1 MTLVIRLTNGV
12 LVSKLNVSRWRVR
25 GVALL
30 AATVTSVGMLS
41 FGSAASAASTVQLT
55 KDVTVAAPPSS
66 SFSTA
71 TSGDGWDVQFYGSR
85 IFNIFH
91 HNAGAYQIDCH
102 EQNDGSHCAD
112 GASWPKTIT
121 DGGGGAF
128 GTPGHATGWVD
139 PSTGDFYG
147 WTTRAADKTGGVLCV
162 DLASTDANPFCGFTP
177 LTGPNEAAMP
187 MGSGVD
193 GGALVGGKM
202 YAIDSASGSALDG
215 ALLCFD
221 TVTKSA
227 CDGQPFAQSDLSNIN
242 SSVYDWTAVSGGK
255 VFSATDDGKLDC
267 FDPSSDA
274 ICSGNWPV
282 TAPGNQAKPFPML
295 DASGANVGICVPQP
309 SVVPCWNF
317 DGSSATTPDALKSAI
332 VQGGSW
338 ESTTTIASRVL
349 VAGSNSVVYC
359 YDFATDAQCA
369 NFPKSIAGSSLLYT
383 VNLDPNRY
391 GCIWTNADGG
401 TSQIQN
407 FDAFTGDSGCSGTTR
422 VAATVLIPNT
432 QCAALSWTSM
442 QIISPATTDYTGAT
456 VDLTDNSGT
465 AIAGA
470 TALAVDGSGTVD
482 LTSLNPP
489 IDGLM
494 PIFGIAF
501 DNATFDPAGIQLRF
515 TWESPDDLACTADAP
530 GAPTSPNVDSTGDRQ
545 ATVSWTPPASDGGAP
560 ITGYTVT
567 AAPGGASCTA
577 TGADTSCTVPGL
589 TNGGTYTFRVTAT
602 NAAGVSAP
610 SSATSS
616 ATLAAGEPDPPAA
629 PSVSAASGSVDVSWL
644 PPADGGSAI
653 TGYTVTSAPGGQTC
667 TATAPAT
674 SCTVAGLTNGTD
686 YTFTVTATNALG
698 TSDPSNAS
706 KDATPG
712 DPPATPAAPTAVAG
726 NGAATVSWTA
736 PDPGTSAIVSY
747 RVVASPG
754 GAVCVAAAP
763 ATSCTVNGLANGTPY
778 TFTVAAT
785 NATGASAASDPSGA
799 VTPAATSAD
808 LSVTL
813 NGPTAAYTSS
823 TIAYTIVVSNAGP
836 DDANSVVVTD
846 VLPANGRD
854 FRTSSAGCSITSST
868 LTCTVA
874 TLAASATSTFK
885 VWVVAAGALSNS
897 ASVTSSTNDPDVA
910 NNTSATVSTAV
921 SPQPTL
927 PAPPTGSTDSQS
939 DEGTDADGTVSA
951 TTGPLTVGGKGA
963 GGLTIATLGSAPSG
977 TPSRTD
983 TPALTGDSFG
993 GYYNV
998 QLEQGSGFTSTTLNL
1013 HGTSSSSLYWWD
1025 GSAWQKVPGVTRD
1038 PKTGDLSV
1046 AIDSTTTP
1054 SISDLANA
1062 NFAAGATPVTRLGG
1076 ATRTD
1081 TAVTVAKADF
1091 PTRGSASAVVLARDD
1106 VFADALTG
1114 GPLAAAKNAPVLL
1127 TSSTILPTSV
1137 RDELARVL
1145 PAGGTVYVLGKSAA
1159 ISDGVAN
1166 AISALGFNVQRVG
1179 GADRYA
1185 TAVAIAN
1192 ALGNPS
1198 VVFEASGVSYPDAL
1212 SAGPAAIANHGAVLL
1227 TGGGTQAAA
1236 TSEYLATHGGDKRI
1250 AVGGSAGAADGQATA
1265 LVGADRYATAAMV
1278 ASKFFTKP
1286 SNTGVATGQNFADS
1300 MVAVPSL
1307 GRHNAPLLL
1316 VPSDGAMPS
1325 SVAAYLQAH
1334 ADTITS
1340 ATTFGGAK
1348 AVSDSVLRQ
1357 VQQATP

>member
-1 MTLVIRLTNGV
+1 MV
-12 LVSKLNVSRWRVR
+12 KLNVSRWWVR
-25 GVALL
+25 GIALL
-30 AATVTSVGMLS
+30 AATATSVGMLS
-41 FGSAASAASTVQLT
+41 VGAVASATSTVPLT

-91 HNAGAYQIDCH
+91 HNASAYQIDCH
-102 EQNDGSHCAD
+102 EQSDGSHCAD

-128 GTPGHATGWVD
+128 GTPGHSTGWVD
-139 PSTGDFYG
+139 PTTGDFYG
-147 WTTRAADKTGGVLCV
+147 WTTRASDNTGGVLCI

-177 LTGPNEAAMP
+177 LTGANEAAMP

-202 YAIDSASGSALDG
+202 YAIDAASGSALNG

-221 TVTKSA
+221 TDTTSA
-227 CDGQPFAQSDLSNIN
+227 CDGQPFAQSDLSNIS
-242 SSVYDWTAVSGGK
+242 SSVYDWTAAAGGK
-255 VFSATDDGKLDC
+255 VFSTTGNGKLDC
-267 FDPSSDA
+267 FDPSTEA

-282 TAPGNQAKPFPML
+282 TAPGNEAKPFPML

-309 SVVPCWNF
+309 GVVPCWNF
-317 DGSSATTPDALKSAI
+317 DGSSATTPAALKSAI
-332 VQGGSW
+332 AQGGSW

-369 NFPKSIAGSSLLYT
+369 NFPKSIVGSSLLYT
-383 VNLDPNRY
+383 VNPDPSRY

-401 TSQIQN
+401 ASQIQN

-422 VAATVLIPNT
+422 VAATVLIPNS

-442 QIISPATTDYTGAT
+442 QILSPATTDYTGAT
-456 VDLTDNSGT
+456 VDLTDNSGA
-465 AIAGA
+465 AITGA
-470 TALAVDGSGTVD
+470 SGLAVDGTGTVD
-482 LTSLNPP
+482 LSALNPP

-494 PIFGIAF
+494 PIFGLTF

-515 TWESPDDLACTADAP
+515 TWESPDDLACTADSP
-530 GAPTSPNVDSTGDRQ
+530 GTPTAPNVDSTGDRQ

-560 ITGYTVT
+560 ITGYSVT
-567 AAPGGASCTA
+567 AAPGGASCVAAGT
-577 TGADTSCTVPGL
+577 DTSCTVNGL

-602 NAAGVSAP
+602 NAAGSSAP
-610 SSATSS
+610 SAATS
-616 ATLAAGEPDPPAA
+616 TTILANGEPDPPAA
-629 PSVSAASGSVDVSWL
+629 PSVIAGSGSVDVSWL

-653 TGYTVTSAPGGQTC
+653 TGYTVTSAPDGKTC
-667 TATAPAT
+667 TAVPPTT
-674 SCTVAGLTNGTD
+674 NCTVTGLTNGTD
-686 YTFTVTATNALG
+686 YNFTVTATNALG
-698 TSDPSNAS
+698 TSDQSNVS

-712 DPPATPAAPTAVAG
+712 DPPAKPNAPTASAG

-754 GAVCVAAAP
+754 GAVCVAPTP
-763 ATSCTVNGLANGTPY
+763 ATSCTVNGLTNGTSY
-778 TFTVAAT
+778 TFTVTAT
-785 NATGASAASDPSGA
+785 NATGTSAASDASGA

-808 LSVTL
+808 LSVSVSAPMAVYV
-813 NGPTAAYTSS
+813 NS
-823 TIAYTIVVSNAGP
+823 TIVYAIVVNNAGP
-836 DDANSVVVTD
+836 DDASSVVLTD
-846 VLPANGRD
+846 VLPAGAGGYA
-854 FRTSSAGCSITSST
+854 TSSAGCFIAASA

-874 TLAASATSTFK
+874 DLAASASSTFN
-885 VWVVAAGALSNS
+885 VTAVAHAALSNS
-897 ASVTSSTNDPDVA
+897 ASVTSSTNDPDAV
-910 NNTSATVSTAV
+910 NNTSATASTAV
-921 SPQPTL
+921 LPRPTL
-927 PAPPTGSTDSQS
+927 PAPPAGSTDSQS
-939 DEGTDADGTVSA
+939 KEGTDSSGTVST
-951 TTGPLTVGGKGA
+951 TTGALTVDGKGA
-963 GGLTIATLGSAPSG
+963 GGLTIATLGGAPSG
-977 TPSRTD
+977 TPARAD
-983 TPALTGDSFG
+983 TPALNGPSFG

-1013 HGTSSSSLYWWD
+1013 HGTSSSSLFWWD
-1025 GSAWQKVPGVTRD
+1025 GSAWQKVPGVARD

-1046 AIDSTTTP
+1046 TIDSTTTP
-1054 SISDLANA
+1054 SIFDLTSAD
-1062 NFAAGATPVTRLGG
+1062 FAAGATPVTRLGG

-1091 PTRGSASAVVLARDD
+1091 PTPGSASAVVLARDD

-1137 RDELARVL
+1137 RDELTRVL
-1145 PAGGTVYVLGKSAA
+1145 SPGGTVYVLGKSAA

-1198 VVFEASGVSYPDAL
+1198 TVFEASGVSYPDAL

-1227 TGGGTQAAA
+1227 TAGGTQAAA
-1236 TSEYLATHGGDKRI
+1236 TSAYLSAHSGDTRFAIGGWAD
-1250 AVGGSAGAADGQATA
+1250 GADGQATA

-1286 SNTGVATGQNFADS
+1286 SKTGVATGQNFADS

-1316 VPSDGAMPS
+1316 VPTDGAMPS

-1340 ATTFGGAK
+1340 ATTFGGVN
-1348 AVSDSVLRQ
+1348 AVSDRVLKQ